1 MKYSTAVNHYTALN
15 LTKIDVLDNFPE
27 IKVATAY
34 KVDGQILESFPADLD
49 VLARAEVVYETLA
62 GWMTSTT
69 GITRWDDLPGNAK
82 RYIDFIEQFLG
93 GPKCK
98 YIGTGESYHRL
109 YQIVSSMDLLTLFAV
124 TGPNREHMIV
134 R

>member
-1 MKYSTAVNHYTALN
+1 MKYSTAINHYTALN

-34 KVDGQILESFPADLD
+34 KVDGRALESFPADLD
-49 VLARAEVVYETLA
+49 VLARAEVVYETLP

-69 GITRWDDLPGNAK
+69 GVTQWEDLPDNAK
-82 RYIDFIEQFLG
+82 RYIDFIEQYLG

-98 YIGTGESYHRL
+98 YIGTGRSSIRDFYYNQRL
-109 YQIVSSMDLLTLFAV
+109 A
-124 TGPNREHMIV
+124 
-134 R
+134 